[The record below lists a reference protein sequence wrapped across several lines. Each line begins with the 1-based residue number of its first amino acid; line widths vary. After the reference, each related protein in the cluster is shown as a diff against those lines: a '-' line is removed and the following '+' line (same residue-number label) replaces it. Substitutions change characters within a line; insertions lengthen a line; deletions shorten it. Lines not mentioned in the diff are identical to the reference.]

1 VTPER
6 FQLPPGLATEEYF
19 DMLQTKLEREEKED
33 DGPGC
38 EGGQIGGG
46 AGPRS
51 EDSADQ
57 CGGTQQSVDRS
68 QGQGGSSHDGKRRPW
83 EDGLPSDV
91 HDHGADGSDD
101 GAGPGAAGKDRAE
114 AATSP
119 GYDHGDLDV
128 LIEYTSK
135 QIEEWQ
141 GSHGKGSVP
150 GSLVREARQILHPTV
165 DPVARL
171 ESLLRHSMDATYGY
185 GLFTY
190 RRPSRRQPP
199 GGAIQ
204 PVHRKPV
211 PKLLVIA
218 DTSRSMGER
227 DLSLVLGV
235 VERVIRKLPD
245 SRGVEVW
252 AGDTAVAAVSKVF
265 RPEQV
270 QLAGGGGTDMSALI
284 MQAIE
289 KPKPPDVILVCT
301 DGEEE
306 RGTGALFAARL

>member
-1 VTPER
+1 V
-6 FQLPPGLATEEYF
+6 A
-19 DMLQTKLEREEKED
+19 
-33 DGPGC
+33 
-38 EGGQIGGG
+38 
-46 AGPRS
+46 
-51 EDSADQ
+51 
-57 CGGTQQSVDRS
+57 
-68 QGQGGSSHDGKRRPW
+68 
-83 EDGLPSDV
+83 
-91 HDHGADGSDD
+91 
-101 GAGPGAAGKDRAE
+101 
-114 AATSP
+114 P
-119 GYDHGDLDV
+119 GYDHGDLDI

-141 GSHGKGSVP
+141 GSHGRGSVP
-150 GSLVREARQILHPTV
+150 GSLVREARQVLHPTV

-211 PKLLVIA
+211 PKLLIIA
-218 DTSRSMGER
+218 DTSGSMGER
-227 DLSLVLGV
+227 DLSLCLGV
-235 VERVIRKLPD
+235 VDRVIRKLPD

-270 QLAGGGGTDMSALI
+270 QLAGGGGTDMAALL
-284 MQAIE
+284 MQVME
-289 KPKPPDVILVCT
+289 KPKLPDVILVVS
-301 DGEEE
+301 DGETGWPELPVEPKVLACLTRKSRWASPPPAWIESVYLRPEE
-306 RGTGALFAARL
+306 DE

>member
-1 VTPER
+1 
-6 FQLPPGLATEEYF
+6 
-19 DMLQTKLEREEKED
+19 
-33 DGPGC
+33 
-38 EGGQIGGG
+38 
-46 AGPRS
+46 
-51 EDSADQ
+51 
-57 CGGTQQSVDRS
+57 
-68 QGQGGSSHDGKRRPW
+68 
-83 EDGLPSDV
+83 
-91 HDHGADGSDD
+91 
-101 GAGPGAAGKDRAE
+101 
-114 AATSP
+114 
-119 GYDHGDLDV
+119 
-128 LIEYTSK
+128 
-135 QIEEWQ
+135 
-141 GSHGKGSVP
+141 
-150 GSLVREARQILHPTV
+150 
-165 DPVARL
+165 
-171 ESLLRHSMDATYGY
+171 MDATYGY